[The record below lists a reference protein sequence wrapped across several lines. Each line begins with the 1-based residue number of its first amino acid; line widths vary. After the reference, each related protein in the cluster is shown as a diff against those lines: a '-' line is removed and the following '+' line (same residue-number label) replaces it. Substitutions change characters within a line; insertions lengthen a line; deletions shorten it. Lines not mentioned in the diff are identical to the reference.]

1 MSKCEQCIVRQ
12 LNSLKELSK
21 EELLRVS
28 NCKTSKLIKKGEA
41 LFEEGD
47 HLNGVFCIQEGVCKI
62 SKMSGNGRNQII
74 GLIQKGSLL
83 GERSLLSEEASN
95 LKAIALIDMQVCFI
109 PKDELM
115 RDLQRHNG
123 FSMDVLKTMA
133 DTLKDADNLIV
144 DMAQKTIKQRLA
156 ETLLYLNA
164 NFFSS
169 EKGCIEL
176 SLSRKDYADIIG
188 AALESTIRLLTDF
201 KKKGIIA
208 FIGKHILVLNMRELE
223 KIASG
228 FENNQLNQSIKENR
242 S

>member
-74 GLIQKGSLL
+74 GLI
-83 GERSLLSEEASN
+83 
-95 LKAIALIDMQVCFI
+95 
-109 PKDELM
+109 
-115 RDLQRHNG
+115 
-123 FSMDVLKTMA
+123 
-133 DTLKDADNLIV
+133 
-144 DMAQKTIKQRLA
+144 QKTIKQRLA